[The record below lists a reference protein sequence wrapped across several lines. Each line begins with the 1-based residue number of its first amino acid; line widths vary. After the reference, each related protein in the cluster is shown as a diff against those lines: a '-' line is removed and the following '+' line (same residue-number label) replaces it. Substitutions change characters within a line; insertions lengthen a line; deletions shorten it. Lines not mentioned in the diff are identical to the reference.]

1 MPVRGNLLIVED
13 NTQILDSLT
22 LFLED
27 EFSLVAGLKNPE
39 LIPSTLQSNPFDLVL
54 LDMNFTVGLNTG
66 SEGLYWLKEI
76 FKIDPTLCVIMMT
89 AYGDVDFEFKI
100 FYDLKSYKQERRLWY
115 YSIKPSL
122 KKFIDWEYDVFDLHF
137 EKASM
142 GTGRRWYLLY
152 RIVDNPNFGAFHNN
166 YKTIY
171 EDFLKK
177 SGYISHIRSKKL
189 KKLGL

>member
-1 MPVRGNLLIVED
+1 MKLPLGIFRINRYKIKKKRKFSPILL
-13 NTQILDSLT
+13 LT
-22 LFLED
+22 IKQCDPD
-27 EFSLVAGLKNPE
+27 EY
-39 LIPSTLQSNPFDLVL
+39 
-54 LDMNFTVGLNTG
+54 FTRN
-66 SEGLYWLKEI
+66 
-76 FKIDPTLCVIMMT
+76 
-89 AYGDVDFEFKI
+89 GDVDFEFKI

-115 YSIKPSL
+115 YSIKPNL
-122 KKFIDWEYDVFDLHF
+122 KKFIDWEYDVFDLYF